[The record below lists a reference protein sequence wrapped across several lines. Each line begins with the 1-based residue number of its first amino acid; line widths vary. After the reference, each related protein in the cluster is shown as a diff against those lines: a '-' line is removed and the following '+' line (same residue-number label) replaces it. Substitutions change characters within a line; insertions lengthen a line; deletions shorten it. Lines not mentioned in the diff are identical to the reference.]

1 MEKWF
6 LDFQE
11 KEAAK
16 RPWIVKYETEDGTLH
31 EDQLDGKDAQDVA
44 DYVRKINGDKT
55 TIYFIAKLDNS
66 WT

>member
-6 LDFQE
+6 LDFQ
-11 KEAAK
+11 ADQTAK
-16 RPWIVKYETEDGTLH
+16 RQYMVKYETEDGTVY
-31 EDQLDGKDAQDVA
+31 EDQLAGKDAQDVA

-66 WT
+66 WN

>member
-6 LDFQE
+6 LDFQAE
-11 KEAAK
+11 QAAK
-16 RPWIVKYETEDGTLH
+16 RPWMVKYETEDGTLH
-31 EDQLDGKDAQDVA
+31 EDQLDGEDAQDVA

-55 TIYFIAKLDNS
+55 TIYFISKLDNR